1 MKNETTKKA
10 IISQNLDES
19 IGGKRLKT
27 INAAEGSYLLLLEIR
42 ELLEDV
48 NNLLRAQMGLNEI
61 DSARP
66 QVKSEIKGKRK
77 RWKIF

>member
-1 MKNETTKKA
+1 
-10 IISQNLDES
+10 
-19 IGGKRLKT
+19 
-27 INAAEGSYLLLLEIR
+27 LLEIR

-66 QVKSEIKGKRK
+66 QVKSEIKNKRK